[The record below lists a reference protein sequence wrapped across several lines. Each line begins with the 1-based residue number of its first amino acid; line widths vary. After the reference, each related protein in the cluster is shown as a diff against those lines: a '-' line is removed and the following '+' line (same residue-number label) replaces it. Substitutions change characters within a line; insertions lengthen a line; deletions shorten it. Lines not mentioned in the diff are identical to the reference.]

1 MLGFGLANFI
11 EDEKPDKGEDR
22 SYRKIVSETVFFI
35 WKMKNRRRIRD
46 NHSGNSVDLDE
57 SKVEARSGTE
67 RRQ

>member
-1 MLGFGLANFI
+1 MLGFCLANFI

-57 SKVEARSGTE
+57 SEVEARSGTE

>member
-1 MLGFGLANFI
+1 MLGFCLANFI

-35 WKMKNRRRIRD
+35 FQMKNRRRIRD

>member
-22 SYRKIVSETVFFI
+22 SYRKIVSETVYLIFQ
-35 WKMKNRRRIRD
+35 MNRRRIRD